1 MKMDGHI
8 PRLLHV
14 IQMVTVSYQSWNPEA
29 PSQLSNELILLDTDW
44 QE

>member
-1 MKMDGHI
+1 MKMDDNI

-14 IQMVTVSYQSWNPEA
+14 TQMMTVSYQSWNPEA
-29 PSQLSNELILLDTDW
+29 PSQLSNELILPDTHW